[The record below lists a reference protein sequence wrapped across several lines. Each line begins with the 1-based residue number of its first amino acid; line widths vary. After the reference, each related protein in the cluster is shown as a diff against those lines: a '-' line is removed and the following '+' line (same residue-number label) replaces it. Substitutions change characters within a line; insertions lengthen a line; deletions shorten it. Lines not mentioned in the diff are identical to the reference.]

1 MKRILL
7 IFTAAIGLCF
17 ANSAKAQT
25 TETFLVP
32 DPQTAEW
39 SYIETNSSGQH
50 VATYYHSVESMAG
63 DGINGL
69 LKIKIKEVS
78 PSTPSDTLTSSG
90 YFRFR
95 DGEYMA
101 DISASFEEDAL
112 ADAINQL
119 AANGEYTE
127 ADVKKATKAVKD
139 EMKISGEIRGVPQYP
154 TVGKLPDYDFQF
166 KIFIV
171 NMKVLGRDRKIV
183 GTEKVETEAGTY
195 DCFVMEETI
204 TTKALLMKDVIKVKS
219 WCAYGV
225 GLVKEVN
232 YDKNGKVTSTVILNS
247 TNW

>member
-1 MKRILL
+1 
-7 IFTAAIGLCF
+7 
-17 ANSAKAQT
+17 
-25 TETFLVP
+25 
-32 DPQTAEW
+32 
-39 SYIETNSSGQH
+39 
-50 VATYYHSVESMAG
+50 
-63 DGINGL
+63 
-69 LKIKIKEVS
+69 
-78 PSTPSDTLTSSG
+78 
-90 YFRFR
+90 
-95 DGEYMA
+95 MA